1 MALRSHAKCGLD
13 AFTKEQESSKPVSSS
28 LFFLLK
34 NPKMNLSSL
43 LSVISKE
50 WPPPDWQEPAVTP
63 HHSLRAI
70 KLLFIL
76 KRIIYL
82 GLEVTAI
89 SAISKTKQPQR
100 RKKKKK
106 KKKKLQFSQISQDLK
121 RNKKLLVC
129 LLTGWLCSSIILIY
143 NCIFVLVE
151 VTPQLNNGRWKQINL
166 PTREYKTRSK
176 EQPLFEVKT
185 GSGFHE
191 YTKLK
196 NILFLPPFLFF
207 LLICHERGIIR
218 GV

>member
-1 MALRSHAKCGLD
+1 M
-13 AFTKEQESSKPVSSS
+13 VSG
-28 LFFLLK
+28 
-34 NPKMNLSSL
+34 
-43 LSVISKE
+43 E
-50 WPPPDWQEPAVTP
+50 GPPSDWQDSAVTP

-70 KLLFIL
+70 KLLFIV

-100 RKKKKK
+100 KNEEEKEKR
-106 KKKKLQFSQISQDLK
+106 KLQFSQISQDLK

-143 NCIFVLVE
+143 NCIFVLVAA
-151 VTPQLNNGRWKQINL
+151 TLQLNNGRWKQINL